1 MRETRLRLM
10 TSSPSSHTFPT
21 NKAFLATFGD
31 VVNWADR
38 DGWDS
43 ILIGTDH
50 RELEPWLVAKLVIE
64 RTSHLTP
71 LVAVQPLYMHPFTL
85 AQNIYTLSFLFG
97 RRVNLNYVAGGFPR
111 DLQSFCDSASH
122 GERYER
128 LTEYAGIVKMLL
140 MGQGLTSIAGQHY
153 RVKDLKLAGNVP
165 EHLLPALTISGSS
178 ASGVN
183 AARQIGACVMGNL
196 KPSWEYD
203 GNSCDADLEHGV
215 RLGVIVRETSQEA
228 WAVAQ
233 RRFPFSPTGA
243 AIREFA
249 TQMSDSRWNRE
260 LGKDSNVPLGHP
272 YCIQPF
278 KY

>member
-1 MRETRLRLM
+1 
-10 TSSPSSHTFPT
+10 
-21 NKAFLATFGD
+21 
-31 VVNWADR
+31 
-38 DGWDS
+38 
-43 ILIGTDH
+43 
-50 RELEPWLVAKLVIE
+50 
-64 RTSHLTP
+64 
-71 LVAVQPLYMHPFTL
+71 
-85 AQNIYTLSFLFG
+85 
-97 RRVNLNYVAGGFPR
+97 
-111 DLQSFCDSASH
+111 
-122 GERYER
+122 
-128 LTEYAGIVKMLL
+128 

-278 KY
+278 KNYFAHSPFLIGSFEDVARELAIYLRAGLTTFLLEIPESAEDSRRITEVFAAANKVVRDS